1 MHMFNYKKQ
10 TLTNKF
16 SHASGCKK
24 LHVMGCVELI
34 EGWNCIEQI
43 TEAVEGYNI

>member
-1 MHMFNYKKQ
+1 MQYVAFTGANW
-10 TLTNKF
+10 F
-16 SHASGCKK
+16 GSGCKK

-34 EGWNCIEQI
+34 KRWNCIGQI